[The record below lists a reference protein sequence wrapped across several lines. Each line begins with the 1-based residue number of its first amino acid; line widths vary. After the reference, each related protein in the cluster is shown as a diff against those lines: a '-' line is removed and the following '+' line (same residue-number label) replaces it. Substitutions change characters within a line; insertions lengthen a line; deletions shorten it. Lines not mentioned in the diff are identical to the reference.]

1 MFMAP
6 ILRSKTQRPRERG
19 AFSLGKSLTRL
30 RGFGIFLLTAARR
43 RGKPGSKKRTE
54 KQTEANRSEENRDG
68 EEEGKEGRRQEA

>member
-6 ILRSKTQRPRERG
+6 ILRSKTQRPRKRS

-30 RGFGIFLLTAARR
+30 WGFGIFSLTAARR
-43 RGKPGSKKRTE
+43 RGKPGSN
-54 KQTEANRSEENRDG
+54 KQTEVNRSEENRDG